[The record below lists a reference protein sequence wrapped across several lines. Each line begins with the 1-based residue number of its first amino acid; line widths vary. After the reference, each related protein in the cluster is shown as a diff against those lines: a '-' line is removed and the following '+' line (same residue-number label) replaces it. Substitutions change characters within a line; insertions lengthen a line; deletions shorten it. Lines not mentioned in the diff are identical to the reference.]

1 MMRLLVI
8 IGAFLGVTATVL
20 WGAARAF
27 EAAEAKQ
34 VTYRYIAA
42 ALAPVAEAELAVAWD
57 APDAPLVRP
66 FTEADATI
74 LGRAMSEAW
83 QVLAVAKE
91 SGDAGLIEDRFTGV
105 AAERAAL
112 SVRDATVYGGRMVV
126 LSQRAAPIFYHKDG
140 SLFQARVEMVV
151 ARYLSR
157 DGDLLDALEVTRDMG
172 VVTLLNESNG
182 WRVMSWERRTSQ
194 VLDAPRASFAGTLI
208 GINYYPAETPW
219 RDFWPEFDAE
229 GVARDF
235 DRIAGL
241 NGNSVRVFLTRD
253 AFLEESAD
261 ASLER
266 LARLLAIAEEKS
278 LRVVPTLFDLKQDYS
293 LGTWGDD
300 AVYLARVMQVLGHSP
315 AVAFVDL
322 KNEPDLD
329 FEAHGEA
336 KVRAWLKTML
346 AISRDVEIGRP
357 LTVGWSSAEAAAAL
371 IDDVDVVTYHDYAA
385 VEGAAARLAEL
396 HVLADGKPIYVTEI
410 GESSYS
416 LAAGLPGTEAKQAE
430 RLSRRLQALQEAD
443 GVMVWTLY
451 DFPEVDPTVVG
462 ASPWVRRLQS
472 SFGILRADGTEK
484 PGAAALRDGFA
495 ERD

>member
-1 MMRLLVI
+1 MRLLFI

-42 ALAPVAEAELAVAWD
+42 ALAPVAKAELTVTWD
-57 APDAPLVRP
+57 APDAPLARP
-66 FTEADATI
+66 FTEADATVQ
-74 LGRAMSEAW
+74 GRAMSEAW
-83 QVLAVAKE
+83 QILAVAQE

-112 SVRDATVYGGRMVV
+112 SVQDATEYDGRMVV

-157 DGDLLDALEVTRDMG
+157 DSELLDAMEVTRDTG
-172 VVTLLNESNG
+172 VVTLLNDSKG
-182 WRVMSWERRTSQ
+182 WRVMSWELRKSK
-194 VLDAPRASFAGTLI
+194 VLEAPRLSFGGKLI
-208 GINYYPAETPW
+208 GVNYYPAETPW
-219 RDFWPEFDAE
+219 RDFWPEFDAAE
-229 GVARDF
+229 VERDF

-241 NGNSVRVFLTRD
+241 NGNSVRIFLTRD

-266 LARLLAIAEEKS
+266 LARLLTIAEEKS
-278 LRVVPTLFDLKQDYS
+278 LLVVPTLFDLKQDYS
-293 LGTWGDD
+293 LGTWGED
-300 AVYLARVMQVLGHSP
+300 AVYLARVMKVLGHSP
-315 AVAFVDL
+315 AVTFVDL

-346 AISRDVEIGRP
+346 AISRDVEFSRP
-357 LTVGWSSAEAAAAL
+357 LTVGWSSAEAAAAF

-385 VEGAAARLAEL
+385 VEGAAARMEDLRI
-396 HVLADGKPIYVTEI
+396 LADDKSIYVTEI
-410 GESSYS
+410 GESSYA
-416 LAAGLPGTEAKQAE
+416 LAVGLPGTEEKQAE
-430 RLSRRLQALQEAD
+430 RLSERLDQLRNAD
-443 GVMVWTLY
+443 GIMVWTLY
-451 DFPEVDPTVVG
+451 DFTKVDPSVVG

-472 SFGILRADGTEK
+472 YFGILRADGTEK
-484 PGAAALRDGFA
+484 PGATVLRESFA
-495 ERD
+495 EPG